1 MKRIV
6 AITSLLVAALA
17 LTACSNGSAK
27 YHGYNLTGVMPD
39 LAFTLTGENG
49 HTVTAKDS
57 AGKVRMMFF
66 GYTHCPDICPITLSR
81 VKAALQMLPQA
92 KRDKIRVLFVSVDP
106 KRDGP
111 ERLGEY
117 TARYGP
123 RFLGLT
129 GTQEQLREL
138 TKRYRVTYSYGEPNE
153 HGFYIVS
160 HSTGVFVFGPDGRIR
175 LLLDQSLTAKQIAS
189 DLKTLLKQVS

>member
-6 AITSLLVAALA
+6 AITTLLVAGLT
-17 LTACSNGSAK
+17 LTACSGGGEK
-27 YHGYNLTGVMPD
+27 YNGYNVTGLMPN
-39 LAFTLTGENG
+39 LAFTLTSETGK
-49 HTVTAKDS
+49 TVTAEDF
-57 AGKVRMMFF
+57 AGKVRMVFF

-81 VKAALQMLPQA
+81 LKAAIHMLPKA

-111 ERLGEY
+111 KRLRKY

-123 RFLGLT
+123 RFIGLT

-138 TKRYRVTYSYGEPNE
+138 TKRYRVTYSYGEPNKR
-153 HGFYIVS
+153 GFYIVS
-160 HSTGVFVFGPDGRIR
+160 HSTGVFVFGPDGRIH
-175 LLLDQSLTAKQIAS
+175 LLLDQSLSVKEIAA
-189 DLKTLLKQVS
+189 DLRTLLNSVS